1 MEKSCPECGAQVEF
15 VPTAAQMQTG
25 TCSGCQHTIL
35 ILSAGGP
42 PLVAEAPAVSAE
54 EGSMPPSIEVKCP
67 ECGSATELSLKGRGA
82 ISAECD
88 VCDRTFVF
96 KLQRTGAP
104 EEVTE
109 REERPAFRARP
120 RDDDRGGDRRGG
132 GAERA
137 RPCRECGGPLR
148 FETNED
154 GGVTGI
160 CDSCGN
166 RFTLPRRSPDGGRGE
181 RGGSRGFSS
190 YGRGRPGG
198 FRSSGRPPS
207 RGGFSDRRGPPRR
220 RERRDDSD

>member
-1 MEKSCPECGAQVEF
+1 MEKSCPECGAPVDF
-15 VPTAAQMQTG
+15 VPTAAQMQSG

-35 ILSAGGP
+35 ILAAGGP
-42 PLVAEAPAVSAE
+42 PLVAPALPPE
-54 EGSMPPSIEVKCP
+54 EGSAASGPSIEVKCP
-67 ECGSATELSLKGRGA
+67 ECGTATELSLKGRGA
-82 ISAECD
+82 IAAECD
-88 VCDRTFVF
+88 VCDQTFVF
-96 KLQRTGAP
+96 RLQKTDAEP
-104 EEVTE
+104 ETE
-109 REERPAFRARP
+109 RPERPAFRPRP
-120 RDDDRGGDRRGG
+120 RDDDRGDDRRGG
-132 GAERA
+132 ADRA

-166 RFTLPRRSPDGGRGE
+166 RFTLPRRTDGGG

-198 FRSSGRPPS
+198 FRSGGGRPPS
-207 RGGFSDRRGPPRR
+207 RGGFGDRRGPPRR